1 MITALLI
8 QLVQC
13 SANLPEASRQISTV
27 NVIPEVS
34 IDASYPSKCHE
45 AATEACCL
53 FWSGVLQRFSSVKSQ
68 EASELKVIMENLVM
82 DLLTT
87 LNLPEY
93 PASAPILEVNLQYL
107 HLSVPCWFVLI
118 GRYLQV
124 LCVLLLQNAGLKSKD
139 VSARSMAI
147 DLLGTVAARLK
158 RDAVLCK
165 RDRFW
170 ILQELVGEHSDV
182 PTDLNNVCSVCLDG
196 RDGKYLI
203 VCQGCQRCFHAD
215 CTGVAGQVLPR
226 GWSCQF
232 CLCKKQLTVLK
243 SFSESQCNDVAIK
256 AQRGKESTSEA
267 SDAITRLEIVQQM
280 LLNYLQEAGSTDD
293 GHLFARWYV
302 TSLQVLFSYF

>member
-1 MITALLI
+1 MIDETFQLLWKLPVSKRALRSYHLPEEEQRQIQMITALLI

-107 HLSVPCWFVLI
+107 HLSVPCWFV
-118 GRYLQV
+118 
-124 LCVLLLQNAGLKSKD
+124 
-139 VSARSMAI
+139 
-147 DLLGTVAARLK
+147 
-158 RDAVLCK
+158 
-165 RDRFW
+165 
-170 ILQELVGEHSDV
+170 
-182 PTDLNNVCSVCLDG
+182 
-196 RDGKYLI
+196 
-203 VCQGCQRCFHAD
+203 
-215 CTGVAGQVLPR
+215 
-226 GWSCQF
+226 
-232 CLCKKQLTVLK
+232 
-243 SFSESQCNDVAIK
+243 
-256 AQRGKESTSEA
+256 
-267 SDAITRLEIVQQM
+267 
-280 LLNYLQEAGSTDD
+280 
-293 GHLFARWYV
+293 
-302 TSLQVLFSYF
+302 